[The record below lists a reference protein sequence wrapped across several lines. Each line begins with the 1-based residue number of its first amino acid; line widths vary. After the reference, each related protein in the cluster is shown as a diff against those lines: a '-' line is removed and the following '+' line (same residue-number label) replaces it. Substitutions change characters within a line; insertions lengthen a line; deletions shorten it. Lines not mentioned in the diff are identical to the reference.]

1 MSKNIFAIPGSL
13 RAGSSNHSI
22 LKIIGD
28 MMPDGIN
35 YQIYD
40 GLSIIPPFDPG
51 LDNDTPPQAVTA
63 LRNLITNA
71 DAIIICTPEYAYG
84 VPGQL
89 KNAIDW
95 MVSSGSFSGKLTA
108 LITAS
113 TGGENAHTALLK
125 ILGAVDAIVPAEATL
140 LVSYIRSKM
149 NAEGIVTD
157 KETAEGIKR
166 VVNALQDHSSR

>member
-1 MSKNIFAIPGSL
+1 MSKNIFAISGSL

-28 MMPDGIN
+28 MLSDDIN

-40 GLSIIPPFDPG
+40 GLSSIPPFDPG
-51 LDNDTPPQAVTA
+51 LDNNTPPETVIA
-63 LRNLITNA
+63 LRKLITNA

-125 ILGAVDAIVPAEATL
+125 TLGAVDANVPEEATL
-140 LVSYIRSKM
+140 LISYIRSKM
-149 NAEGIVTD
+149 NADGIITD
-157 KETAEGIKR
+157 KETSEGIRR
-166 VVNALQDHSSR
+166 VVVELQRLQ